1 MGSQALFIHTTS
13 TQVSKVTKR
22 SLWLGLTLL
31 IMSALPGKPDA
42 FAETSNVSGHEFA
55 PARPGYAYAFPRDH
69 GSHEQFQ
76 TEWWYFTGHL
86 SAANGRRF
94 GYELTFFRRGI
105 DSSDAWNNPS
115 PWAMR
120 HLYFAHFALTD
131 EADDQFQF
139 AEKLSRAG
147 INKAGAE
154 SNGLDV
160 WIDRWSVKAVATD
173 HRQFQLQAQADSFSI
188 ELTVESRKPPVIH
201 GINGVSWKGQHPEHT
216 SHYYSLTRL
225 QTVGSVVV
233 DGTRLSAKG
242 VSWMD
247 HEFGSADL
255 AEDLVGWDW
264 FSLQLENDH
273 EIMAYGLRRADGT
286 FDSASSGTLVWPNGS
301 SKSLSFEEIRVSVQH
316 HWTSP
321 VSGARY
327 PSQWTFS
334 IPSEE
339 IDLKISPRMAHQE
352 LVTRRSTGMTYWE
365 GAVDVTGLWK
375 GRDIHGQGYVELT
388 GYAEPYRPSR

>member
-1 MGSQALFIHTTS
+1 MIMPAF
-13 TQVSKVTKR
+13 
-22 SLWLGLTLL
+22 LGT
-31 IMSALPGKPDA
+31 PDV
-42 FAETSNVSGHEFA
+42 FAEVSNISSPDFV
-55 PARPGYAYAFPRDH
+55 PARPGYMYVFPRDH

-86 SAANGRRF
+86 SGTNGRRF

-105 DSSDAWNNPS
+105 DSSDAWSNPS
-115 PWAMR
+115 SWAMR

-131 EADDQFQF
+131 ESNDQFQF

-147 INKAGAE
+147 INKAGARTD
-154 SNGLDV
+154 SLDV
-160 WIDRWSVKAVATD
+160 WIDRWSVKAVAPD
-173 HRQFQLQAQADSFSI
+173 HRQFHLQAQTEGFSI
-188 ELTVESRKPPVIH
+188 DLTVESRKPPVIH
-201 GINGVSWKGQHPEHT
+201 GIHGVSLKGQHPEHT

-225 QTVGSVVV
+225 QTTGSVVV
-233 DGTRLSAKG
+233 DGTRIEVNG

-264 FSLQLENDH
+264 FSLQLDNDYD
-273 EIMAYGLRRADGT
+273 IMAYGLRRADGT
-286 FDSASSGTLVWPNGS
+286 FDAASSATLVWPNGS
-301 SKSLSFEEIRVSVQH
+301 TKFLSLEEIRVNVQR

-321 VSGARY
+321 VSGAIY
-327 PSQWTFS
+327 PNQWTIS

-339 IDLKISPRMAHQE
+339 VELRISPRMAHQE
-352 LVTRRSTGMTYWE
+352 LVTRRSTGVTYWE

-388 GYAEPYRPSR
+388 GYAEPYHPSR